1 MSDNTAGAA
10 AKRIPLSPAK
20 VQPQPVPASV
30 RSRRFCRMTR
40 LRRFLGT
47 LAVALVVPFS
57 LQAQESAT
65 ITGVVSNQAGAA
77 LGAAV
82 VQIPSLNLGAVT
94 RADGSYTLVVPAA
107 RFQAG
112 QEVDI
117 RVQLIGYATVTQT
130 VTLTPGA
137 VTQNFQMRVDALRV
151 DEIVVTGAGLVT
163 RAERLGTAR
172 TTVTPDLI
180 QRAAEPNI
188 ISALA
193 GKAPGVI
200 TTQGSGEAGAGTS
213 IRIRGT
219 STLSGGGEPQII
231 VDGIPINNTAR
242 TSDILGGVTAGN
254 RASDINPDDIAS
266 IEILK
271 GPAATSILGASAG
284 AGGAILITTRRG
296 QAGVTRY
303 SLRSTTQVDQVSNT
317 IPMQT
322 RFGSGSQGVGE
333 PCLMN
338 PTPGCTH
345 NSATWGPLL
354 PAGTTTYNQADEIF
368 ENGLMLDNT
377 ISVSGGTEQ
386 TTFYLSVG
394 TLRHDGFIVGNND
407 RYDRH
412 TVRLNADHQLRSNL
426 RVGGS
431 MAYVQT
437 DGSFVGR
444 GNNVNGL
451 LLGALRTPP
460 EFNNREYLDEN
471 GLHRSYRYPMPRPT
485 DFAAGNRGFDN
496 PFFAIN
502 EHPNLAET
510 GRFFG
515 NINTTWS
522 PLTWLTVSHTVGA
535 DYTSDDRTEAL
546 HPSGS
551 GAALGGQLF
560 RWQFYDRILDHNL
573 RATADFRFNDRISGT
588 FSAGQNINETYFRQI
603 SVDAQRFIAPTPF
616 KMSNTVDQSQPSDGE
631 SRRRLEGYFGQVEL
645 DIGEN
650 LFLTGRLR
658 NDGSSA
664 FGLDAQRAWYP
675 GGSLAWTF
683 TRALGIES
691 DFLSYGK
698 FRVGYGESGQQPA
711 LYLLQDIF
719 TNAAMADFNP
729 GSTLVPTLGGIGGL
743 YTSLGR
749 GNPGIR
755 PETVAEIDLGFDF
768 TFFQDR
774 ADLALTY
781 YSSDA
786 TDVIFPVATPP
797 STGATSQ
804 TLNAG
809 TIRNRGFEV
818 GLNTRPIQTA
828 DFSLELGVNWATN
841 SNEVLSLGEIAPGI
855 PRDVTGYSSSFG
867 GSTTHA
873 QVGEAVGVFRG
884 FGWVRCG
891 YGAGAS
897 ATHESASACSDAP
910 EGALYL
916 GANGLPM
923 SDNTERV
930 IGDPNPDWTAGFNAD
945 VNYRGVRVTALV
957 DHRQGGQTF
966 NMTRGSLQSLGTHG
980 FTDIRDGEAR
990 PFEEQYPF
998 GHEGVVVGPGAGQAV
1013 QLGQTFWAG
1022 LGGLGTREHL
1032 MEDASFTR
1040 LREISVGYN
1049 FSGPWVRDRLGL
1061 GSIDARFSGRNLA
1074 IWTDYSGFDP
1084 EVHTGGAAVANRGID
1099 WFTNPTSRAWVI
1111 SFGLNR

>member
-1 MSDNTAGAA
+1 
-10 AKRIPLSPAK
+10 
-20 VQPQPVPASV
+20 
-30 RSRRFCRMTR
+30 MTR
-40 LRRFLGT
+40 LRRYLGALAFALLLPFT
-47 LAVALVVPFS
+47 LE
-57 LQAQESAT
+57 AQEPAT
-65 ITGVVSNQAGAA
+65 ITGVVTNQAGAA

-82 VQIPSLNLGAVT
+82 VRIPELNIGAVS

-112 QEVDI
+112 QEVEV

-130 VTLTPGA
+130 VTLAPGA
-137 VTQNFQMRVDALRV
+137 ITQNFQMRIDALRV

-180 QRAAEPNI
+180 QRSAEPNI
-188 ISALA
+188 ITALA

-231 VDGIPINNTAR
+231 VDGIPINNTSR
-242 TSDILGGVTAGN
+242 TSDILGGITAGN
-254 RASDINPDDIAS
+254 RASDINPDDIES

-271 GPAATSILGASAG
+271 GPAATAILGAAAG

-303 SLRSTTQVDQVSNT
+303 ALRSTTQIDQVSNT
-317 IPMQT
+317 IPMQQ
-322 RFGSGSQGVGE
+322 RFGSGNQGVATA
-333 PCLMN
+333 CLAN

-345 NSATWGPLL
+345 NNPTWGPLL
-354 PAGTTTYNQADEIF
+354 PAGTTTYDQANEIF

-377 ISVSGGTEQ
+377 LSVSGGTEQ
-386 TTFYLSVG
+386 TTFYLSLG

-412 TVRLNADHQLRSNL
+412 TVRLNADHQLRDNL

-437 DGSFVGR
+437 DGSYVGR

-471 GLHRSYRYPMPRPT
+471 GLHRSYRYPMPRPVDLT
-485 DFAAGNRGFDN
+485 TGNRGFDN

-502 EHPNLAET
+502 EHPNLGEV

-522 PLTWLTVSHTVGA
+522 PLPWLSVSHTVGA

-573 RATADFRFNDRISGT
+573 RATADFRVNDRISGT

-603 SVDAQRFIAPTPF
+603 SVSAQRFIAPTPF
-616 KMSNTVDQSQPSDGE
+616 KLANTVDRSPPGDAE
-631 SRRRLEGYFGQVEL
+631 ARRRLEGYFGQVEL

-664 FGLDAQRAWYP
+664 FGLDTQRAWYP

-683 TRALGIES
+683 SRALGIEG
-691 DFLSYGK
+691 DFLSYAK
-698 FRVGYGESGQQPA
+698 FRMAYGESGQQPA

-729 GSTLVPTLGGIGGL
+729 GSTLVPTLAGIGGL
-743 YTSLGR
+743 YTSAGR
-749 GNPGIR
+749 GNPLIR
-755 PETVAEIDLGFDF
+755 PENVSEIDLGFDF
-768 TFFQDR
+768 TFFEDR
-774 ADLALTY
+774 ADLAITY
-781 YSSDA
+781 YLSDA
-786 TDVIFPVATPP
+786 TDVIFGVQTPP

-809 TIRNRGFEV
+809 SIRNSGVELGMNV
-818 GLNTRPIQTA
+818 RPIQTA
-828 DFSLELGVNWATN
+828 DATLELGVTWAAN
-841 SNEVLSLGEIAPGI
+841 SNEVRSLGEIAPDI
-855 PRDVTGYSSSFG
+855 PRQVTGYSSSFT

-873 QVGEAVGVFRG
+873 EVGQPVGIFRG

-891 YGAGAS
+891 IGAGATP
-897 ATHESASACSDAP
+897 AYEEACSGAP
-910 EGALYL
+910 DGALFL
-916 GANGLPM
+916 GENGLPV
-923 SDNTERV
+923 SDGTERI
-930 IGDPNPDWTAGFNAD
+930 IGDPNPDWTAGFNVD
-945 VNYRGVRVTALV
+945 LTYRGVRMTALV

-980 FTDIRDGEAR
+980 FTDIRDAEAA
-990 PFEEQYPF
+990 PFEQQYPF
-998 GHEGVVVGPGAGQAV
+998 GHDGVVVGPGAGQPV
-1013 QLGQTFWAG
+1013 QLGQTFWQNF
-1022 LGGLGTREHL
+1022 GGLGTREHL
-1032 MEDASFTR
+1032 MEDATFTR
-1040 LREISVGYN
+1040 LREISVGYT
-1049 FSGPWVRDRLGL
+1049 FTGPWVRDRLGL